1 MAVEENKAV
10 IRRLFDEIY
19 NDQNLDV
26 LNELVADDVVN
37 HSPPKSTST
46 ASRASGTSWSEAT
59 PPPPTAAPS

>member
-1 MAVEENKAV
+1 MAVEENKAI
-10 IRRLFDEIY
+10 IRGLFDEVY

-46 ASRASGTSWSEAT
+46 ASRASGKSWSEGT
-59 PPPPTAAPS
+59 PPFPRAAPS